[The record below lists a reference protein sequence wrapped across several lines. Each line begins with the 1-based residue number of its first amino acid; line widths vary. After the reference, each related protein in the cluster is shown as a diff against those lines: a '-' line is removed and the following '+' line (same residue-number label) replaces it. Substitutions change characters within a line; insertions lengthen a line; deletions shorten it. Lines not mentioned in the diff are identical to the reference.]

1 MKKLLLVMILG
12 ALSGCMSDSD
22 DTEELSSPII
32 NADFSTAKDDLK
44 VTFTNTSTSTDS
56 PIDSYQWDFGDDS
69 AASFAINPVY
79 TYTVADTYSVLLT
92 VTIEDGGS
100 ASITRDVSVAKIP
113 GTPTA
118 DFTYSPDGLTV
129 TFTDSSAVIND
140 TIANYSW
147 NFGDVAPGN
156 TSALA
161 SPSHTY
167 PVSGDYDVTLN
178 VISELGNKTAT
189 VSYQVTVTDNVIDPV
204 NPQADFSS
212 VVTDLEVSFT
222 DLTSVDNGSITDY
235 LWDFGDNASSAL
247 ASPTHTYTAGGT
259 YTVRLDVTGSDGTTA
274 SNSKDVTAYDPTIEP
289 TTPTVSFTSDALAEL
304 PSLTVSFTADAA
316 NETSPITTYA
326 WDFDSLGASSDA
338 NPTFTFTAAGLYTV
352 GLTVTSEESIQNSTS
367 QSVEVFAPV
376 VELSEYIT
384 CQVTSTSTTVFTSNK
399 NEELASCFT
408 SDTPILDKK
417 QAGTW
422 CAEQV
427 ATYITGPD
435 FNSLIN
441 GLRVR
446 PTLTANVL
454 ETACP

>member
-1 MKKLLLVMILG
+1 MKKLLLVMTLG

-32 NADFSTAKDDLK
+32 TADFSTAKDDLK

-92 VTIEDGGS
+92 VTTEDGGS
-100 ASITRDVSVAKIP
+100 TSITRDVSVAKIP
-113 GTPTA
+113 GNPTA

-129 TFTDSSAVIND
+129 TFTDSSAVAND

-167 PVSGDYDVTLN
+167 SASGDYDVTLD
-178 VISELGNKTAT
+178 ITSELGNKTAT

-212 VVTDLEVSFT
+212 VVTDLDVTFT

-235 LWDFGDNASSAL
+235 LWGFGDSTSSAL
-247 ASPTHTYTAGGT
+247 ASPSHSYAAGGT
-259 YTVRLDVTGSDGTTA
+259 YSVRLDVTGSDGTTA
-274 SNSKDVTAYDPTIEP
+274 SNSKDVTAYDPAIEP

-304 PSLTVSFTADAA
+304 PSFTVNFTADAA

-326 WDFDSLGASSDA
+326 WDFDSLGASSA
-338 NPTFTFTAAGLYTV
+338 FNPTFTFADAGIYTIQ
-352 GLTVTSEESIQNSTS
+352 LTVTSEEGIENSYS
-367 QSVEVFAPV
+367 ESVEVFAPV
-376 VELSEYIT
+376 IELPEYIA
-384 CQVTSTSTTVFTSNK
+384 CQVTSTSSSNAS
-399 NEELASCFT
+399 NRDEELVSCFV
-408 SDTPILDKK
+408 SDVAILDKK
-417 QAGTW
+417 QAGVW

-427 ATYITGPD
+427 SSYITGPD
-435 FNSLIN
+435 FS
-441 GLRVR
+441 GLNWFRAR

>member
-1 MKKLLLVMILG
+1 MKKLLLVMTLG
-12 ALSGCMSDSD
+12 ALSGCLGDSD
-22 DTEELSSPII
+22 DSEELSSPII
-32 NADFSTAKDDLK
+32 TADFSTEKDDLK

-69 AASFAINPVY
+69 AANFDISPVY
-79 TYTVADTYSVLLT
+79 TYVTADTYSVLLT
-92 VTIEDGGS
+92 VTTEDGSS
-100 ASITRDVSVAKIP
+100 ASTTRDVSVAKIP
-113 GTPTA
+113 GTPTV

-178 VISELGNKTAT
+178 VISELGNKNAT

-235 LWDFGDNASSAL
+235 LWHFGDSASSAL
-247 ASPTHTYTAGGT
+247 DSPSHSYAAGGT

-274 SNSKDVTAYDPTIEP
+274 SNSKDVTAYDPTVEP
-289 TTPTVSFTSDALAEL
+289 TTPTVTFTFDAAQEL
-304 PSLTVSFTADAA
+304 PNLMVNFTADTA

-326 WDFDSLGASSDA
+326 WDFDSLGASSAA
-338 NPTFTFTAAGLYTV
+338 NPTFTFTDAGIYTV
-352 GLTVTSEESIQNSTS
+352 GLTVTSEEGISNSVT
-367 QSVEVFAPV
+367 QSVEVYAPV
-376 VELSEYIT
+376 VEQAEYIA
-384 CQVTSTSTTVFTSNK
+384 CQVTSTSSFILPANRD
-399 NEELASCFT
+399 EELASCFT

-417 QAGTW
+417 LAGTW

-427 ATYITGPD
+427 ATYVTD
-435 FNSLIN
+435 MTF
-441 GLRVR
+441 LRIR

>member
-1 MKKLLLVMILG
+1 MKKLLLVMTLG
-12 ALSGCMSDSD
+12 ALSGCFGDSD
-22 DTEELSSPII
+22 DSEELSSPLLT
-32 NADFSTAKDDLK
+32 ADFSTEKDDLK
-44 VTFTNTSTSTDS
+44 VIFTSTSTSADS
-56 PIDSYQWDFGDDS
+56 PIDSYLWDFGDDS

-79 TYTVADTYSVLLT
+79 TYATADTYSVLLT
-92 VTIEDGGS
+92 VTTEDGGS

-113 GTPTA
+113 GNPTA
-118 DFTYSPDGLTV
+118 DFIYTPDGLTV
-129 TFTDSSAVIND
+129 TFTDSSAVTND

-147 NFGDVAPGN
+147 HFGDVAPGN

-167 PVSGDYDVTLN
+167 SASGDYDVTLD
-178 VISELGNKTAT
+178 ITSELGNKTAT

-212 VVTDLEVSFT
+212 VVTDLDVTFT
-222 DLTSVDNGSITDY
+222 DLTSVDNGNITDY
-235 LWDFGDNASSAL
+235 LWDFGDNTSSAL
-247 ASPTHTYTAGGT
+247 ASPSHTYVTGGT

-274 SNSKDVTAYDPTIEP
+274 SNSKDVTAYDPAVEP
-289 TTPTVSFTSDALAEL
+289 TTPTVSFTSDALAVL
-304 PSLTVSFTADAA
+304 PSLTVNFTADAA
-316 NETSPITTYA
+316 NETSPITGYA

-338 NPTFTFTAAGLYTV
+338 NPTFTFIDAGIYTIS
-352 GLTVTSEESIQNSTS
+352 LTVTSEEDITNSVS
-367 QSVEVFAPV
+367 QSVAVFAPV
-376 VELSEYIT
+376 VALPEYIT

-427 ATYITGPD
+427 AIYVTDMP
-435 FNSLIN
+435 LI
-441 GLRVR
+441 RVR